1 MRYDNQKPSLEEQVR
16 ALLDAANTIKTR
28 PHGLKTVDPDEG
40 LLLTGDD
47 GSVILWNHDEAA
59 LYDARIKDAQKALD
73 EGTATLAQV
82 QADLNAAQG
91 RIEDT
96 SAVLG
101 SVVPRLESAERDLQ
115 AGTQALGALQG
126 TVGDVQ
132 GAAARAQ
139 ATAEDALLVGFGRDV
154 LPPRG
159 PDDTAAWGSLS
170 WDPAAPGDVQGQ
182 TVGALAATRYAR
194 TDLFPV
200 VPGEHSWAVSAR
212 ASAPDTR
219 YFLQVWWYDAAGAD
233 IKPSPYL
240 VSDRVVPADKWDTLG
255 GTVTAPEGA
264 ASAALQ
270 VYALHQNGAR
280 PDGAVQWFRGLSL
293 RRLVPGALVV
303 NGSITGDHIDATT
316 VAGRIGQFLQ
326 VEAQT
331 GTFTD
336 SLTGRNARLLGETM
350 AEALNI
356 TGKLRGR
363 DAIFTGTVD
372 VDQLNVTGDMSAAI
386 VRAMKVEARQGIFT
400 EGLTANDA
408 TLLGTTVAE
417 HLNAGVVASRI
428 ITSGLLQTD
437 DAANRGVKIDTK
449 GIRAWDSKG
458 NQSVQIN
465 GSNNYV
471 TGTFATAPDKQRVEI
486 KSGGSTA
493 AADFYGSNNTV
504 DHLGIWHNAD
514 VGVNTVSKIVSFN
527 QIAQEKGNPALLLFP
542 FRGEFAFGGR
552 WAQESDSLKFLRM
565 DNSAGLAAGQY
576 ADITYTYVFPFTS
589 QYTVLMPYLSVET
602 ESGRECIAMV
612 MKLTYGDIKVRVVN
626 KSAGPTGA
634 LKVRGAVFN
643 MNDRAYT
650 QYW

>member
-1 MRYDNQKPSLEEQVR
+1 MRYDNQKPGLEEQIR

-59 LYDARIKDAQKALD
+59 QYDARIKDAQKSLD

-96 SAVLG
+96 STLLG

-115 AGTQALGALQG
+115 ASTQALGALQG

-139 ATAEDALLVGFGRDV
+139 AMAEDALLVGFGRDV

-159 PDDTAAWGSLS
+159 PEDTSAWSPLT

-182 TVGALAATRYAR
+182 TVGALAATRGAISAP
-194 TDLFPV
+194 FPV
-200 VPGEHSWAVSAR
+200 IPGDYSWSVSAR

-219 YFLQVWWYDAAGAD
+219 YGLQMWWYDAAGAD
-233 IKPSPYL
+233 LSRPYL
-240 VSDRVVPADKWDTLG
+240 VANQVVPADAWESLG

-264 ASAALQ
+264 ASAVLQ
-270 VYALHQNGAR
+270 VYALHSNGAR

-326 VEAQT
+326 VEAQS

-372 VDQLNVTGDMSAAI
+372 LAQLNVTGDMSAAI
-386 VRAMKVEARQGIFT
+386 VRAMKLEARQGIFT
-400 EGLTANDA
+400 EGLTANEA

-417 HLNAGVVASRI
+417 RLNAGVVASRI

-437 DAANRGVKIDTK
+437 DAANRGVKIDTQ
-449 GIRAWDSKG
+449 GIRAWSDTG
-458 NQSVQIN
+458 AQTVQIN
-465 GSNNYV
+465 GKSNYI
-471 TGTFATAPDKQRVEI
+471 TGTFATAEKEQRVEI

-493 AADFYGSNNTV
+493 AADFFGSGNTV
-504 DHLGIWHNAD
+504 DHLGVWHQADQGNATASRIISQNGMTRIRD
-514 VGVNTVSKIVSFN
+514 
-527 QIAQEKGNPALLLFP
+527 NPGMVMWP
-542 FRGEFAFGGR
+542 FRGDFGFVGR
-552 WAQESDSLKFLRM
+552 WSRNTDTLKMFSVV
-565 DNSAGLAAGQY
+565 NYGGLPGGGWVDLTFRY
-576 ADITYTYVFPFTS
+576 TTPFPTTYSELIPV
-589 QYTVLMPYLSVET
+589 VSVESR
-602 ESGRECIAMV
+602 SGAECTINTRTNNA
-612 MKLTYGDIKVRVVN
+612 DSISFRVVN
-626 KSAGPTGA
+626 KSTNPTDV
-634 LKVRGAVFN
+634 LYLRGVTFN
-643 MNDRAYT
+643 FNTVAYT
-650 QYW
+650 TTY